1 MRRATILPGVALA
14 VLAAGR
20 STVGSLFRDRA
31 RLHPDR
37 PAVETAGRTL
47 TYGALNERVNRVV
60 DVLRGLGVARGDRVA
75 VLSENRAEYLALEL
89 ACAKLGAILACQNWR
104 LAPPELKHCV
114 GLVSPRLV
122 VVSERHGELL
132 ARAGVGAIR
141 TVGLGP
147 EFEERLARASAS
159 EPEIAAEPE
168 DGLLILYTSGTTG
181 LPKGAVIS
189 HRAEI
194 ARYLVYGADLGV
206 RPGDTS
212 LAWPPF
218 FHMAGTEP
226 ALGTL
231 VTGGK
236 VIVVDGFKPDEIA
249 FHVGR

>member
-60 DVLRGLGVARGDRVA
+60 DVLRGFGVARGDRVA

-114 GLVSPRLV
+114 GLVSPR
-122 VVSERHGELL
+122 
-132 ARAGVGAIR
+132 
-141 TVGLGP
+141 
-147 EFEERLARASAS
+147 
-159 EPEIAAEPE
+159 
-168 DGLLILYTSGTTG
+168 
-181 LPKGAVIS
+181 
-189 HRAEI
+189 
-194 ARYLVYGADLGV
+194 
-206 RPGDTS
+206 
-212 LAWPPF
+212 
-218 FHMAGTEP
+218 
-226 ALGTL
+226 
-231 VTGGK
+231 
-236 VIVVDGFKPDEIA
+236 
-249 FHVGR
+249 